1 MYTTHTDHVVSVDD
15 PEFSWSSSSS
25 GISRSPG
32 TPNKVLQC
40 SSPASSLSS
49 LSPSPP
55 PSPSGSDSP
64 SPVPI
69 VRVANSTSDT
79 STGLSTRKSSTP
91 RVTRS
96 QIPKVRIRK
105 LGAAM
110 GPGAAPESDGG
121 LSTSRGTSIP
131 KPEGENGRP
140 NRGGYSLSKV
150 LGWNAKE
157 YRAAQVCILFYS
169 PHLISNIPVELYSQN
184 CSRATTLQPALY
196 LPRS

>member
-1 MYTTHTDHVVSVDD
+1 
-15 PEFSWSSSSS
+15 
-25 GISRSPG
+25 
-32 TPNKVLQC
+32 
-40 SSPASSLSS
+40 
-49 LSPSPP
+49 
-55 PSPSGSDSP
+55 
-64 SPVPI
+64 
-69 VRVANSTSDT
+69 
-79 STGLSTRKSSTP
+79 
-91 RVTRS
+91 
-96 QIPKVRIRK
+96 
-105 LGAAM
+105 M